1 MRRYPLST
9 ACIVLILVLSFV
21 HTPHTKLDDVSNI
34 DKVAHFLMY
43 FLTGC
48 VIWWEYAR
56 RHSRADVLRLL
67 LLAVAAPIL
76 MSGGI
81 ELGQEFLTGY
91 RGGEWADF
99 AANALGVITAACV
112 GRAYIFPRFRR

>member
-1 MRRYPLST
+1 MRHYPLST
-9 ACIVLILVLSFV
+9 ACIVLILVLSFA

-34 DKVAHFLMY
+34 DKAVHFLMY

-56 RHSRADVLRLL
+56 RHSRADARRLL

-81 ELGQEFLTGY
+81 ELGQEFLTSY

-99 AANALGVITAACV
+99 AANALGVLTAACA
-112 GRAYIFPRFRR
+112 GRAYIFPRFHR